1 MSFKRR
7 NLIKINVIAENEKVE
22 ISNREKQIIHVAL
35 LNILA
40 LLNAII
46 TQKSMVSNPIEDDS
60 ENLGYEVYFETNLSA
75 EEKNEFIRRVTNQ
88 VGAFLKMS
96 EVPYVVEE
104 GFTKED
110 LEAIEEMSEEEFA
123 DFINNQPI
131 YEEPLYAI
139 DFIEA
144 TKDEIILEYEG
155 ERETFTA
162 LSETYFEREDG
173 MRYVIEYDSSIED
186 YQNSFMDY

>member
-1 MSFKRR
+1 MKKLILIVFSLFLVGCGTEEITGSFK
-7 NLIKINVIAENEKVE
+7 
-22 ISNREKQIIHVAL
+22 
-35 LNILA
+35 
-40 LLNAII
+40 
-46 TQKSMVSNPIEDDS
+46 
-60 ENLGYEVYFETNLSA
+60 LSA
-75 EEKNEFIRRVTNQ
+75 ADGYQNRPSAVGTPHTYIIDTNS
-88 VGAFLKMS
+88 K
-96 EVPYVVEE
+96 EVFVDVIEE

-173 MRYVIEYDSSIED
+173 MRFVIEYDSSVED

>member
-1 MSFKRR
+1 M
-7 NLIKINVIAENEKVE
+7 KINVIAENDKVE
-22 ISNREKQIIHVAL
+22 ISSREKQIIHVAI

-46 TQKSMVSNPIEDDS
+46 TQKGMVSNPIEDDS

>member
-1 MSFKRR
+1 MGTPHTY
-7 NLIKINVIAENEKVE
+7 IINTDSKE
-22 ISNREKQIIHVAL
+22 IFVDII
-35 LNILA
+35 
-40 LLNAII
+40 
-46 TQKSMVSNPIEDDS
+46 Q
-60 ENLGYEVYFETNLSA
+60 
-75 EEKNEFIRRVTNQ
+75 
-88 VGAFLKMS
+88 
-96 EVPYVVEE
+96 E
-104 GFTKED
+104 GFTQED

-131 YEEPLYAI
+131 YEEPLYTI
-139 DFIEA
+139 DFLEA

-186 YQNSFMDY
+186 YQNSLMDP

>member
-46 TQKSMVSNPIEDDS
+46 TQKGMVSNPIEDDS